1 MTLPTVSME
10 ALMTPTALTYDDL
23 VEAAGLMA
31 ERLLSAEGQLEKLT
45 QQLGAAH
52 GEVAALQGVLEFER
66 ERTRKR
72 RQGGDRKAAAVT
84 PPACSPSCV
93 APSGID
99 LQPGSCPAA
108 QRSSPAHA
116 IAAVHQ
122 QARWFCCKVR
132 LQKPNFATEACLCPQ
147 CRPVRTARMGDRFQ
161 LAICCGSSSRRT

>member
-1 MTLPTVSME
+1 
-10 ALMTPTALTYDDL
+10 MTPTALTYDYL

-31 ERLLSAEGQLEKLT
+31 ERLLSAEGQLLELT

-72 RQGGDRKAAAVT
+72 RQGGDHKAAAVT
-84 PPACSPSCV
+84 PPGLFAKLRR
-93 APSGID
+93 PSGID

-116 IAAVHQ
+116 IAAVHR
-122 QARWFCCKVR
+122 QARWFW
-132 LQKPNFATEACLCPQ
+132 CPQ
-147 CRPVRTARMGDRFQ
+147 CRPARTARMGNRVQ
-161 LAICCGSSSRRT
+161 LAICCGSGSRKT